1 MGTYGNGQCFFPL
14 TSLQIGDLQSYL
26 SHLSIFLPP
35 QSRKF
40 YILVDNQP
48 WKNLD
53 SRAAHLW
60 QLMVTKS
67 RLSPFA
73 NSKVRQKRED
83 FGKRFDSKSFS
94 RSSTSKVNK
103 FERWFQLIEAATL
116 SRKHALL
123 PVKKLKNS
131 LLSSH
136 DLHRT
141 LYGFIV
147 FEVAWADVRGI
158 NYLNE
163 LQTDTSMAI
172 EAKFMKRWEFD
183 SIQQAAASVSAWF
196 SGTGSE
202 QILLQE
208 YLSSIIGE
216 VFYDAQEC
224 SSRIDPND
232 SGESTCVDNRCAE
245 DECLGDPG
253 GNFNVFP
260 ANAEYRTTTYHTP
273 SSSTGLNKRRKIT
286 KCNGEVGEFS
296 WKTHCEIGSSP
307 KDTGTSI
314 SASSSDSENAVEATQ
329 YRDVLILFKFDDP
342 YLPFKLRPIIMS
354 DLRLLTLLESGLPSW
369 VIFLQSYPVFCKLY
383 RPWMCPLARALYVLV
398 SVVTVLI
405 GFYDL
410 YKNVPLVKAT
420 VSRLCGPLVDWVD
433 SWEMISRIKYLGTML
448 FLHNF
453 EKAIKWFLMISRAI
467 RSCISVLT
475 KPMVGPLVEIL
486 SFLLPIWN
494 TCLQLAAS
502 FCSVFWVA
510 ISSFSSL
517 VVDLGVILF
526 FPVQL
531 ILSFTWSIG
540 SSILYPIFWAIW
552 EILYIPIRLVL
563 LIGNFISF
571 VHSCTYAF
579 VGEIWLVLSSIFR
592 SSPSSEI
599 SMWRSLWNDLF
610 YQVFHAIRSIV
621 NGFVAFFAICNRHR
635 LSIYNHMLEF
645 FRQLSCLSQRSRS
658 RGSSHYGQTCGVQHS
673 LNARNNHAKRSQ
685 NKKARLRRARRDIQI
700 DDRSSPPC
708 LDWRASQQY
717 LVWLHEEYTD
727 AFTSPKAVGGDTAV
741 SLVRTLY
748 NGQQGTTRTNAYNF
762 QKDSQE
768 SEHRGKTEA
777 APLALHVLSGFF
789 EISSVV

>member
-1 MGTYGNGQCFFPL
+1 MGTNGNGQCFFPL

-26 SHLSIFLPP
+26 SHLSLFLPP
-35 QSRKF
+35 ETRKL
-40 YILVDNQP
+40 YILVDNRP

-73 NSKVRQKRED
+73 NTKMRQKRKD
-83 FGKRFDSKSFS
+83 FGKRLDLNSGL
-94 RSSTSKVNK
+94 SSNTSKVKK
-103 FERWFQLIEAATL
+103 FERWFRLIERATS
-116 SRKHALL
+116 SRKNALL

-131 LLSSH
+131 FLSSH
-136 DLHRT
+136 DLYRT

-163 LQTDTSMAI
+163 LQTDTSVAL

-183 SIQQAAASVSAWF
+183 SVQQAAASVSAWF
-196 SGTGSE
+196 SGTQSE
-202 QILLQE
+202 HILLQE

-216 VFYDAQEC
+216 VFYDAQDC
-224 SSRIDPND
+224 DPND
-232 SGESTCVDNRCAE
+232 SGESICIDGGHAE
-245 DECLGDPG
+245 DECSGDLG
-253 GNFNVFP
+253 GNFSVYP
-260 ANAEYRTTTYHTP
+260 GNAEYRMNTYHTP
-273 SSSTGLNKRRKIT
+273 PPPTGSYKRRKIT
-286 KCNGEVGEFS
+286 KCNSAGGEVGAFS
-296 WKTHCEIGSSP
+296 EKIHPEIGSSP
-307 KDTGTSI
+307 KHTG
-314 SASSSDSENAVEATQ
+314 ASMSGTSSDSENAVEATQ

-369 VIFLQSYPVFCKLY
+369 VIFLQSYPVFCHLY

-410 YKNVPLVKAT
+410 YKNVPLLKAT
-420 VSRLCGPLVDWVD
+420 ASRLCGPLVDWID

-453 EKAIKWFLMISRAI
+453 EKAVKWFLTISRTI
-467 RSCISVLT
+467 KSFLSVLT
-475 KPMVGPLVEIL
+475 QPMDGPLVEL
-486 SFLLPIWN
+486 LGFLIPIWN
-494 TCLQLAAS
+494 ICLQVVAS

-510 ISSFSSL
+510 IRSSCSL
-517 VVDLGVILF
+517 VVDLVEILF

-563 LIGNFISF
+563 LIGSFISS
-571 VHSCTYAF
+571 VYSCTYAF
-579 VGEIWLVLSSIFR
+579 VGEIWLFVSSIFQIA
-592 SSPSSEI
+592 SASEATVSTYEV

-610 YQVFHAIRSIV
+610 SQVFRAIRSIV
-621 NGFVAFFAICNRHR
+621 NGFVAFFATCNRHR
-635 LSIYNHMLEF
+635 LSIYNHILEL
-645 FRQLSCLSQRSRS
+645 FRQLSCLSHRSRS
-658 RGSSHYGQTCGVQHS
+658 RGTSHYGQKYGAHHS
-673 LNARNNHAKRSQ
+673 LDARNSHAKNSQ
-685 NKKARLRRARRDIQI
+685 KTHEKK
-700 DDRSSPPC
+700 
-708 LDWRASQQY
+708 
-717 LVWLHEEYTD
+717 
-727 AFTSPKAVGGDTAV
+727 
-741 SLVRTLY
+741 
-748 NGQQGTTRTNAYNF
+748 
-762 QKDSQE
+762 
-768 SEHRGKTEA
+768 
-777 APLALHVLSGFF
+777 HV
-789 EISSVV
+789 